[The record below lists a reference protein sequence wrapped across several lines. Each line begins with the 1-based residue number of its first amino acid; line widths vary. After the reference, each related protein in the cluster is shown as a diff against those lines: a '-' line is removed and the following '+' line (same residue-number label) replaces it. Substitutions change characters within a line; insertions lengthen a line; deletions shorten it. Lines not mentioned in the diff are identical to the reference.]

1 MVKKLDFI
9 SLILFLIP
17 IYVANAV
24 PVLLG
29 GGAALDFN
37 LKWSDGQRIFGDSK
51 TIRGFFAGVFG
62 GTLAG
67 LIISQYCLLPF
78 FATLQSQAYGVFA
91 LSLGTMAGDAL
102 GSFVKRRFKVG
113 SGKPFFL
120 DSIMFVVFALAF
132 VYPFA
137 QLSLY
142 EPLNILFFLVLTVI
156 LHPLT
161 NFIANRAG
169 LKNVPW

>member
-1 MVKKLDFI
+1 MDFI
-9 SLILFLIP
+9 SLVLFLIP
-17 IYVANAV
+17 VYVANAV
-24 PVLLG
+24 PVILG
-29 GGAALDFN
+29 GGTPLDFGA
-37 LKWSDGQRIFGDSK
+37 KWNDGRRIFGDSK
-51 TIRGFFAGVFG
+51 TVRGFFAGVFG

-67 LIISQYCLLPF
+67 MIIAQFYLLPF
-78 FATLQSQAYGVFA
+78 FATVQLQVLGAFM
-91 LSLGTMAGDAL
+91 LSLGTMSGDAL
-102 GSFVKRRFKVG
+102 GSFVKRRSGVG

-120 DSIMFVVFALAF
+120 DSIMFILFALAF

-137 QLSLY
+137 QLTLY
-142 EPLNILFFLVLTVI
+142 EPLNIIFFLLLTAL

>member
-1 MVKKLDFI
+1 MKNLDFV

-17 IYVANAV
+17 MYIANAI

-29 GGAALDFN
+29 GGKSLDLGAN
-37 LKWSDGQRIFGDSK
+37 WSDGRRIFGKSK
-51 TIRGFFAGVFG
+51 TVRGFIAGVFG

-67 LIISQYCLLPF
+67 IIISQYYLLPF
-78 FATLQSQAYGVFA
+78 FDSVELQMVGVFS
-91 LSLGTMAGDAL
+91 LSLGTMIGDAV
-102 GSFVKRRFKVG
+102 GSFVKRRFGVD

-120 DSIMFVVFALAF
+120 DSIMFLIFALIL

-137 QLSLY
+137 NAALY
-142 EPLNILFFLVLTVI
+142 EPLNILFFLVLTVV

>member
-1 MVKKLDFI
+1 MDLV
-9 SLILFLIP
+9 SLVLFLIP

-24 PVLLG
+24 PVVLG
-29 GGAALDFN
+29 GGKPLDFGV
-37 LKWSDGQRIFGDSK
+37 KWIDKKPLFGNGK
-51 TIRGFFAGVFG
+51 TVRGFVAGVFG

-67 LIISQYCLLPF
+67 IIIAQFYLIPF
-78 FATLQSQAYGVFA
+78 FAGMEMQFLGAFA
-91 LSLGTMAGDAL
+91 LSLGTMLGDAA
-102 GSFVKRRFKVG
+102 GSFVKRRFGVD

-120 DSIMFVVFALAF
+120 DSIMFLVFALVL

-137 QLSLY
+137 ELSLY
-142 EPLNILFFLVLTVI
+142 ELPNLLFFLVLTIV

>member
-1 MVKKLDFI
+1 MDWV

-17 IYVANAV
+17 VYVANAI
-24 PVLLG
+24 PVVLG
-29 GGAALDFN
+29 GGEPLDGGA
-37 LKWSDGQRIFGDSK
+37 KWSDGRSVFGKSK
-51 TIRGFFAGVFG
+51 TKRGFAAGVFG

-67 LIISQYCLLPF
+67 LIISRYYLLPYF
-78 FATLQSQAYGVFA
+78 GTVELQAFGVFA
-91 LSLGTMAGDAL
+91 LSLGTMVGDSL
-102 GSFVKRRFKVG
+102 GSFVKRRSGVG

-120 DSIMFVVFALAF
+120 DSIMFLVFALFF

-137 QLSLY
+137 DLSLY
-142 EPLNILFFLVLTVI
+142 QPLNILFFLFLTVI

>member
-1 MVKKLDFI
+1 MDFV

-17 IYVANAV
+17 MYIANAI
-24 PVLLG
+24 PVILG
-29 GGAALDFN
+29 GGKPLD
-37 LKWSDGQRIFGDSK
+37 LGMEWIDGKRVFGESK
-51 TIRGFFAGVFG
+51 TIRGFVAGIFV

-67 LIISQYCLLPF
+67 IVISQYYLLPF
-78 FATLQSQAYGVFA
+78 FGNTELQILGFFM
-91 LSLGTMAGDAL
+91 LSLGTMVGDAL
-102 GSFVKRRFKVG
+102 GSFVKRRFSVG

-120 DSIMFVVFALAF
+120 DSIMFLIFALVF

-137 QLSLY
+137 DISLY
-142 EPLNILFFLVLTVI
+142 EPLNVAFFLLLTVV

>member
-1 MVKKLDFI
+1 MDFV

-17 IYVANAV
+17 IYIANAV
-24 PVLLG
+24 PVILG
-29 GGAALDFN
+29 GGTPLDFGI
-37 LKWSDGQRIFGDSK
+37 KWFDGRALFGNSK
-51 TIRGFFAGVFG
+51 TVRGFVAGVFG
-62 GTLAG
+62 GALAG
-67 LIISQYCLLPF
+67 LIISWYCILPF
-78 FATLQSQAYGVFA
+78 FDNFEIQVYGIFA
-91 LSLGTMAGDAL
+91 LSVGTMVGDAL
-102 GSFVKRRFKVG
+102 GSFVKRRFGVG

-120 DSIMFVVFALAF
+120 DSIMFIIFALIF

-137 QLSLY
+137 NLSLY
-142 EPLNILFFLVLTVI
+142 EPVNIIFFLVLTVV